1 MRRKSGRFATKLS
14 YRDIAIYG
22 LRNKPSRFTVNENT
36 QPIDGSKCVWDEINM
51 VYYVNL
57 QTEVKRK
64 VLVDNEYLSFR
75 WTGGFSD
82 SPRSASNNNIIN
94 NNNNN
99 MNGNMNFKK

>member
-1 MRRKSGRFATKLS
+1 MRRKSGRFASKLS

-36 QPIDGSKCVWDEINM
+36 QPVDGSKCVWDEINM

-82 SPRSASNNNIIN
+82 SPRSAASLSMDNNSYSNNL
-94 NNNNN
+94 
-99 MNGNMNFKK
+99 KKR